1 MSLDTAANLASI
13 LTAIAA
19 VAAWGYFYCSRWQR
33 QRQLERYL
41 KDVKES
47 ASSSE
52 VGRRTIMHVSGK
64 LKMTEAQVLEAAFSS
79 ANIHCSLGR
88 DRVTNRA
95 DCLYLEYAPF
105 DEIGGSSD
113 GL

>member
-1 MSLDTAANLASI
+1 MSLDTVANLASI
-13 LTAIAA
+13 VTAVAA

-33 QRQLERYL
+33 RHQLERYL
-41 KDVKES
+41 KSVKEV
-47 ASSSE
+47 ATDTE

-79 ANIHCSLGR
+79 ANIHCSLGQ
-88 DRVTNRA
+88 DRVTGRA
-95 DCLYLEYAPF
+95 DCLYLEHAPY
-105 DEIGGSSD
+105 DAIGGPTD